1 MMMSNN
7 NASLKNNKSKT
18 GSFILDKNS
27 YWLLLFIQLAN
38 ILLLT
43 SQIVPWMLALIA
55 LSLLWRVV
63 LINASIQQP
72 IKWVVNLF
80 ALAGCVVLLLS
91 SVRLGVLLSMVH
103 LLCFAYALKQ
113 LEIRRRSDIYQLV
126 LIGLFVLAA
135 AMIFNQSLYFSVL
148 IMLITLLNLSILF
161 YFFVP
166 QRNIF
171 IAYKGMVRLMIQSVP
186 LALILFVVFPR
197 IPPFWS
203 VPHANSAKT
212 GLSDKVTPGDIANLI
227 NSNEL
232 VFRVNFIDNPPSFKE
247 LYWRTLILENYD
259 GHSWTQTS
267 QRKQQQQ
274 AILAGQQTFT
284 PVITAKVNTQSR
296 LSHYQV
302 IAEPNYQQWLYTLAI
317 PEILDNSNVNAK
329 ILKDYTA
336 INQTKITQTLSYQVN
351 SFLNARLDVPLSTS
365 LRLQNL
371 DISNHSNPKL
381 VAEAKRLRS
390 IAKSDKALIDM
401 VLRHIRQQNYRYT
414 LKPPLLDNNSLD
426 QFYFDTKAGFCV
438 HFASSFTYLMR
449 AAGIPARLVTG
460 YMGGEY
466 NYSGNY
472 YSVYQYDAHAW
483 SEVWLPNLG
492 WTRVDPT
499 AAVDP
504 DRVEQGF
511 SNTLLAQRDND
522 SDHFFSLSTYRD
534 IPWLNF
540 IKQQVAALDYQWT
553 RWVIGY
559 TPEQQ
564 FALLNYWMNK
574 YNTWQLWAVVILIT
588 SLFIL
593 WFWLTSRQKTR
604 QVDHP
609 IWLTIYL
616 KALKLLQDRGVV
628 KGKKQS
634 TAAFARHVKE
644 QNNEAG
650 QLFIE
655 LTNNFNFLHYSLVN
669 KITAK
674 KRIRQMKNDFKL
686 FRKKVKNIK

>member
-1 MMMSNN
+1 MMFERSINVT
-7 NASLKNNKSKT
+7 SKKRNINEFT
-18 GSFILDKNS
+18 LDKNS
-27 YWLLLFIQLAN
+27 YWFLLFIQLAN

-43 SQIVPWMLALIA
+43 SQLLPWMLALIA

-72 IKWVVNLF
+72 IKWIVNLF
-80 ALAGCVVLLLS
+80 AIAGCVVLLLS
-91 SVRLGVLLSMVH
+91 ATRLGVLLSMVH

-113 LEIRRRSDIYQLV
+113 LELRSRSDIYQLV

-135 AMIFNQSLYFSVL
+135 AMIFNQSLYFSML
-148 IMLITLLNLSILF
+148 IMLIIFLNLSGLF
-161 YFFVP
+161 YFFIP
-166 QRNIF
+166 ERNIF
-171 IAYKGMVRLMIQSVP
+171 SAYKGIVRLMMQSVP
-186 LALILFVVFPR
+186 LALILFVIFPR

-232 VFRVNFIDNPPSFKE
+232 VFRVNFIDNTPNFKE

-267 QRKQQQQ
+267 QRKKQQQ
-274 AILAGQQTFT
+274 AILDGQQTFIPVTT
-284 PVITAKVNTQSR
+284 PKESTPSR

-302 IAEPNYQQWLYTLAI
+302 IAEPNYQQWLYTLAV
-317 PEILDNSNVNAK
+317 PKILDSSNVNAK

-336 INQTKITQTLSYQVN
+336 VNQTKITQTLSYQVN
-351 SFLNARLDVPLSTS
+351 SFLNARLDVPLSKA
-365 LRLQNL
+365 LREQNL
-371 DISNHSNPKL
+371 DTANNSNPKL

-390 IAKSDKALIDM
+390 IAQSDQALINM
-401 VLRHIRQQNYRYT
+401 VLSHIRQQNYRYT

-483 SEVWLPNLG
+483 SEVWLPNQG
-492 WTRVDPT
+492 WIRVDHT

-511 SNTLLAQRDND
+511 SNALLAQRDND
-522 SDHFFSLSTYRD
+522 SGHFFSFSKYRN
-534 IPWLNF
+534 IPWFNF

-559 TPEQQ
+559 TPEKQ

-574 YNTWQLWAVVILIT
+574 YNTWQLWAVIILIT
-588 SLFIL
+588 GLFIL
-593 WFWLTSRQKTR
+593 WFWLTSRQKTSK
-604 QVDHP
+604 VVHP

-628 KGKKQS
+628 KDKKQS
-634 TAAFARHVKE
+634 SEAFALKIHE
-644 QNNEAG
+644 QNAEVG
-650 QLFIE
+650 EVFIK
-655 LTNNFNFLHYSLVN
+655 LTNNFNALHYSLVN
-669 KITAK
+669 KITVK
-674 KRIRQMKNDFKL
+674 KRIIQMQKDFKL
-686 FRKKVKNIK
+686 FREKVKNIK